1 MKLILKILIILISTL
16 VLVYSCVGTSTPD
29 NQRNLTLTNSYTLPI
44 MEASGLTLSKDNVN
58 LWTVDDQKGGIYL
71 IDKSGKEIKQM
82 SIDEIDIE
90 GITVFDDSLLAVVL
104 ERSRKII
111 ILDYEGNIKKK
122 IKTGLSG
129 EDNSGL
135 EGITYLSEENSF
147 LIANEKTP
155 SMLIKILIEGDIVQQ
170 DTINFLKDISGLFYD
185 NNKNQLWI
193 LSEESHTIYRC
204 STNFDILESFE
215 VPDNKLEGI
224 AVLDDIIYLV
234 SDSFGILYEY
244 KLN

>member
-44 MEASGLTLSKDNVN
+44 MEASGLTLSKNHVN